1 MKRMANRIR
10 ITLEKLQQS
19 TLAKHIVTL
28 GVGSF
33 VSQLIPIA
41 ASLILSRIYSPQ
53 AYADWGIFVSYTG
66 ILTVLASGKYELAI
80 LRPSRK
86 VGALNLV
93 ALSTLLAFTGSF
105 CFFLLLHLLCFILPE
120 ITIPG
125 LNYLPLYVC
134 MTCLI
139 QIYNGYANRTEQY
152 DVIARS
158 SIARSLSQ
166 AGSRI
171 ILGGLRFESGL
182 IIGALLGSMAGVGSF
197 VKKIHI
203 IRDIQRSFSFRYMC
217 RLAHVYR
224 YFPFFQLPSALLNAL
239 STNLPLILMAFYFN
253 KDQIGCFS
261 MAITLL
267 YLPVTLV
274 SNSLGQIFY
283 KKAADGSAEETA
295 KLAHRFLKLT
305 FPIGLAMALLLI
317 WGGEQLLGFLLGNG
331 WSTTGLYAAYLSP
344 WIWLILCFSPLGMI
358 FDALDKQ
365 KTEMILNCCLFVSR
379 IAVIIA
385 GGSWLAAHQ
394 TILLYGVAGTIFWSL
409 EGYIIYR
416 LIGIRITAREK
427 RFAFLLI
434 GIVLLSWSIKIWY
447 TF

>member
-1 MKRMANRIR
+1 MIDRIR
-10 ITLEKLQQS
+10 ITLDKLQQS
-19 TLAKHIVTL
+19 NITRHVVTL
-28 GVGSF
+28 GLGSF

-41 ASLILSRIYSPQ
+41 ASLILSRIYSPK
-53 AYADWGIFVSYTG
+53 AYGDWGIFVSYTG
-66 ILTVLASGKYELAI
+66 ILIVLVSGKYELAI

-93 ALSTLLAFTGSF
+93 VLSTLLAFTGSF
-105 CFFLLLHLLCFILPE
+105 CFFLLLYLLCFLMPE
-120 ITIPG
+120 IIIPG
-125 LNYLPLYVC
+125 LNYLPLYVF

-152 DVIARS
+152 DAIARS
-158 SIARSLSQ
+158 SISRSLSQ

-171 ILGGLRFESGL
+171 ILGGLRYESGL
-182 IIGALLGSMAGVGSF
+182 IIGALLGTIAGIWSF

-203 IRDIQRSFSFRYMC
+203 IRDIRRSFSFRYMC
-217 RLAHVYR
+217 KLAHVYR
-224 YFPFFQLPSALLNAL
+224 YFPFFQMPSALLNSL

-267 YLPVTLV
+267 YLPVTLI

-283 KKAADGSAEETA
+283 KKASDWPPEDTA
-295 KLAHRFLKLT
+295 KLAHKFLKLT
-305 FPIGLAMALLLI
+305 FPIGLTMSLFLI
-317 WGGEQLLGFLLGNG
+317 WGGEHLLGFLLGNL

-365 KTEMILNCCLFVSR
+365 KTEMILNICLFVSR
-379 IAVIIA
+379 IVVIIA
-385 GGSWLAAHQ
+385 GGSLLAAHQ
-394 TILLYGVAGTIFWSL
+394 TILLYGVVGTILWSL

-416 LIGIRITAREK
+416 LIGIRITTREK
-427 RFAFLLI
+427 RFAFI
-434 GIVLLSWSIKIWY
+434 FISIVLLSWSIKIWY